1 MLLRNTDLSDPKIE
15 VDRRRYPRVS
25 LDIPVNFYLE
35 TSGDARCFKDQGH
48 AVDVSPSGLLLKTRL
63 NNYKKGQSIFL
74 YPRKKYDTKDRGL
87 RGKVKWVKQESDGC
101 LNGIFIKD
109 TQGLFLFFLHSISQ
123 EAFNKKFLD
132 LMMDTFSD
140 GAFLVDKNMR
150 IISVSKKQPLVPIDR
165 EKAKG
170 KKITDTPSVLKLFP
184 SDQLNIKHDL
194 QEVLYRQSNKQH
206 SAMSLEFGE
215 KGKKEK
221 YAFNISYK
229 YLNHIPLRDSV
240 LIQIKDVTALYKLKE
255 NIKRRNKD
263 LFEQYRF
270 TLMGH
275 IVDELLEDLIS
286 PLSAVVGRIDLLKMK
301 MRKIGKSSHQAK
313 LVQDWLGELETI
325 DGLVDQITQHC
336 TVAAKR
342 REREK
347 LGVLRS
353 TVSINSLVQETIQI
367 LSVHEKFRKINIIL
381 DLKDGLAPLK
391 GEYFD
396 WLNAMIAVLQC
407 LSRELQNQQEKEIK
421 IETREEES
429 HLVLSISH
437 NAKALKIPLE
447 RESGLAIFEFIQKK
461 YKTVIEAVG
470 GNGKQKIS
478 FYINKDTKEEKYPS
492 EVS

>member
-1 MLLRNTDLSDPKIE
+1 MPRNTNLSESKTGS
-15 VDRRRYPRVS
+15 DRRRYPRIP

-35 TSGDARCFKDQGH
+35 SSGKKGPKDIGH
-48 AVDVSPSGLLLKTRL
+48 TIDVSPSGLLLKTKL
-63 NNYKKGQSIFL
+63 SNYQKGQSLFL
-74 YPRKKYDTKDRGL
+74 YSEKADHTKDQGL
-87 RGKVKWVKQESDGC
+87 RGKIRWVKQEPDGC
-101 LNGIFIKD
+101 LNGILVED
-109 TQGLFLFFLHSISQ
+109 TEGLFLSFLYSISQ
-123 EAFNKKFLD
+123 KQVNRKFLD

-140 GAFLVDKNMR
+140 GTFLVDTNMR
-150 IISVSKKQPLVPIDR
+150 IITVSKKQPLVPVDR
-165 EKAKG
+165 EKARG
-170 KKITDTPSVLKLFP
+170 EQITEIPSVLKLFP
-184 SDQLNIKHDL
+184 SDRLNLRHDL
-194 QEVLYRQSNKQH
+194 QEVLYTRKGKQH
-206 SAMSLEFGE
+206 SAVPLEFGQNGE
-215 KGKKEK
+215 KGE
-221 YAFNISYK
+221 YAFNICYR
-229 YLNHIPLRDSV
+229 YLNDPPLREAV
-240 LIQIKDVTALYKLKE
+240 LIQVKDVTALYKIKE
-255 NIKRRNKD
+255 NIRRKNRD

-301 MRKIGKSSHQAK
+301 MAKRGISSPGAK
-313 LVQDWLGELETI
+313 VVQDWLGELETI

-347 LGVLRS
+347 LGALRS
-353 TVSINSLVQETIQI
+353 TVSINRLVKETIQI
-367 LSVHEKFRKINIIL
+367 LSVHERFRKINISL

-407 LSRELQNQQEKEIK
+407 LSRELQNQHEKEIK
-421 IETREEES
+421 IETREEKS

-447 RESGLAIFEFIQKK
+447 QESGLAIFDLIQKK

-470 GNGKQKIS
+470 GNGRQKIS
-478 FYINKDTKEEKYPS
+478 LYIEKDS
-492 EVS
+492 SGR